1 MNIILI
7 RKVKKDDAQAIADA
21 IKIAYIP
28 LFQTQKL
35 SQTSIDEQLL
45 LNDSYHLAERFK
57 GNYFYVAK
65 DSKEKVVGLIGLRKN
80 DEGTVYDRISTFFV
94 LPEQRGKG
102 VGKLLFKTVCDLA
115 QQNKVKKLVVS
126 SSLFAEKIYKHW
138 GFKKIKIITKSYSN
152 GDLYKNIWMEKK
164 MT

>member
-1 MNIILI
+1 M
-7 RKVKKDDAQAIADA
+7 
-21 IKIAYIP
+21 
-28 LFQTQKL
+28 
-35 SQTSIDEQLL
+35 
-45 LNDSYHLAERFK
+45 
-57 GNYFYVAK
+57 
-65 DSKEKVVGLIGLRKN
+65 GLIGLRKN

>member
-21 IKIAYIP
+21 FKIAYIP

-35 SQTSIDEQLL
+35 SQSSIDEQLL

-115 QQNKVKKLVVS
+115 LCGYIYIYNINIPHGCKSKKARTFLS
-126 SSLFAEKIYKHW
+126 CIL
-138 GFKKIKIITKSYSN
+138 
-152 GDLYKNIWMEKK
+152 
-164 MT
+164 